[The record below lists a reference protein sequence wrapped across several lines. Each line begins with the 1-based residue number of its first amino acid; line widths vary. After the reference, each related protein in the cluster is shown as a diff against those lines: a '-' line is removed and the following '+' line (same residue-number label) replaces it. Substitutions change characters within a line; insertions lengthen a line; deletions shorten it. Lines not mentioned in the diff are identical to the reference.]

1 MRLFRSVAFKL
12 SVLSSLLVLVVI
24 GAMARR
30 ILVQIEASLVTEMR
44 LRAEFFARSCRE
56 ALFPKLDSFA
66 LHFAVQE
73 VAREKAV
80 TYAAV
85 LGPDGEI
92 LSHSDS
98 RRVGGKDLDPLVK
111 SALAAAQPLVQR
123 AASPD
128 GKESF
133 DVSVP
138 VVMVSRRVGTARL
151 GFDSSSV
158 REALAETRRRILIA
172 ALFSIALASLG
183 TTLIVRWII
192 RVLPRLAEAARQVG
206 RGNFNVQ
213 VECPEHDEIGT
224 LARAFNEM
232 TIANGL
238 LFTAIREEKE
248 KLETVFGQTR
258 EGLVL
263 TDVEG
268 KFLLVNEAARK
279 LLSGGELPASL
290 GEALAGFECRPPL
303 KEILGSPQRVTPCDF
318 TRREPKLYILAG
330 AAERLGE
337 AGQPPSFV
345 FIFHDATIERREEE
359 LSRNFLSIVSHK
371 LRTPLM
377 VVMGFL
383 DIVREEPERLSPLQL
398 EAFNKMERNV
408 ELLRTLVEKLLTYTT
423 AQSKETLMLQRQD
436 VALPSIVEEALNALA
451 APLEESGARVRWA
464 REAMSLLPKLRADPE
479 FVKEALK
486 CLIENAVKF
495 NPGESRE
502 VRIDARQEGGV
513 VRVSVGDNGPGIAPE
528 ERHKLF
534 RKFYQIDDDFTGQ
547 TVGMGLGLAFVKNV
561 AEAHGGAVGVSSK
574 PGEGSEFYFTLP
586 CGGGSQG

>member
-12 SVLSSLLVLVVI
+12 SVLSSLLVLIVI
-24 GAMARR
+24 AAMARQV
-30 ILVQIEASLVTEMR
+30 LAQIEDSLVAEMR

-56 ALFPKLDSFA
+56 ALFPNRDAFA
-66 LHFAVQE
+66 LHFAVRE
-73 VAREKAV
+73 LSREKAV

-85 LGPDGEI
+85 LGPDGEV
-92 LSHSDS
+92 LSHSDE
-98 RRVGGKDLDPLVK
+98 RRVGSRDLGPLARN
-111 SALAAAQPLVQR
+111 ALSSSEPLVQR

-151 GFDSSSV
+151 GFDDSSV
-158 REALAETRRRILIA
+158 REALAGTRRRILLA
-172 ALFSIALASLG
+172 ALAAIALASLG

-213 VECPEHDEIGT
+213 VECPERDEIGT

-248 KLETVFGQTR
+248 KLETVFGQTH

-268 KFLLVNEAARK
+268 KFLLVNEAARR
-279 LLSGGELPASL
+279 LLGSGGELPDSL
-290 GEALAGFECRPPL
+290 GAALAGFETSPPL
-303 KEILGSPQRVTPCDF
+303 KEILASSRRVTPCDF
-318 TRREPKLYILAG
+318 IRREPKLYILAG
-330 AAERLGE
+330 AAERLGA

-398 EAFNKMERNV
+398 EAFAKMERNV
-408 ELLRTLVEKLLTYTT
+408 ELLRALVEKLLTYTT
-423 AQSKETLMLQRQD
+423 AQSKETLMLQRQE
-436 VALPSIVEEALNALA
+436 VSLPSIVEEALNALA

-464 REAMSLLPKLRADPE
+464 REALSLLPALRADPE

-486 CLIENAVKF
+486 CLVENAVKF
-495 NPGESRE
+495 NPKEDKE
-502 VRIDARQEGGV
+502 VRIDARREEGG
-513 VRVSVGDNGPGIAPE
+513 VRVSVHDNGPGIAPE
-528 ERHKLF
+528 EHHKLF

-561 AEAHGGAVGVSSK
+561 AEAHGGSVGVRSK

-586 CGGGSQG
+586 STG